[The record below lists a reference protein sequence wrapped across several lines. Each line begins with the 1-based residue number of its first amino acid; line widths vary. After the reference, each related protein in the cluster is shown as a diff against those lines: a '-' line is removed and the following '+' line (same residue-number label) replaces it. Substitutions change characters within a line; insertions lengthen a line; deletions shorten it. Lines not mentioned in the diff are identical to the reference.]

1 LSDILP
7 GGRRWPILSRF
18 SKSALAL
25 LAFVLIQL
33 MEAMATR
40 SIHVAGV
47 IDLAEA
53 QLLIDCGVRYLGFP
67 FVLDHHKE
75 DLTID
80 AAAAIAAK
88 LRNHA
93 TFFLIT
99 YLNRAGAILELCHN
113 LSVKMVQLHGETDL
127 EQIRLL
133 KQEAPQLRIIKS
145 LIVRGSNADIL
156 IDEVR
161 RYEASVDS
169 FITDT
174 FDPATGAS
182 GATGRVHDWE
192 ISRRLVALS
201 ARPLILAGGLNA
213 GNVRQAIR
221 TVRPAGVDVHTG
233 IEGRDGR
240 KRYDL
245 TRRFVEEAQVGFSE
259 IDVR

>member
-1 LSDILP
+1 
-7 GGRRWPILSRF
+7 
-18 SKSALAL
+18 
-25 LAFVLIQL
+25 
-33 MEAMATR
+33 MASG

-47 IDLAEA
+47 IDIAEA
-53 QLLIDCGVRYLGFP
+53 RLLIECGVRYLGFP
-67 FVLDHHKE
+67 IVLDCHKE
-75 DLTID
+75 DLTTD
-80 AAAAIAAK
+80 AAAAIVSE
-88 LRNHA
+88 LGSHA

-99 YLNRAGAILELCHN
+99 YLNRAGAVLELCRN
-113 LSVKMVQLHGETDL
+113 LSVNMVQLHGETDF
-127 EQIRLL
+127 EQIQLL
-133 KQEAPQLRIIKS
+133 KQEAPHLKIVKS
-145 LIVRGSNADIL
+145 LIVRSSNMGTL

-174 FDPATGAS
+174 FDPVTGAS

-192 ISRRLVALS
+192 ISRRLVASS

-245 TRRFVEEAQVGFSE
+245 TRHFVKEAQIGFSE
-259 IDVR
+259 IKLEPDVG

>member
-1 LSDILP
+1 MP
-7 GGRRWPILSRF
+7 P
-18 SKSALAL
+18 
-25 LAFVLIQL
+25 
-33 MEAMATR
+33 R

-67 FVLDHHKE
+67 FVLDYHKE

-80 AAAAIAAK
+80 AAAAIVAT
-88 LRNHA
+88 LRGQA

-99 YLNRAGAILELCHN
+99 YLNRAIAILELCHD
-113 LSVKMVQLHGETDL
+113 LSVNMVQLHGETDL
-127 EQIRLL
+127 EQVQLL
-133 KQEAPQLRIIKS
+133 KQQAPQLRIIKS
-145 LIVRGSNADIL
+145 LIVRSGNADTL

-174 FDPATGAS
+174 FDPVTGAS

-192 ISRRLVALS
+192 ISRMLVAVS
-201 ARPLILAGGLNA
+201 AKPLILAGSLNA
-213 GNVRQAIR
+213 GNVWQAIR

-233 IEGRDGR
+233 IEGSDGR

-259 IDVR
+259 IE

>member
-1 LSDILP
+1 
-7 GGRRWPILSRF
+7 
-18 SKSALAL
+18 
-25 LAFVLIQL
+25 
-33 MEAMATR
+33 MATQP
-40 SIHVAGV
+40 IHVAGV
-47 IDLAEA
+47 MDLAEA
-53 QLLIDCGVRYLGFP
+53 QLLIDCGIRYLGFP

-75 DLTID
+75 DLTLDD
-80 AAAAIAAK
+80 AAAIVSK

-99 YLNRAGAILELCHN
+99 YLNKARDILELCHA
-113 LSVKMVQLHGETDL
+113 LSVDTVQLHGETSL
-127 EQIRLL
+127 GQIELL
-133 KQEAPQLRIIKS
+133 RQEAQKLRIIKS
-145 LIVRGSNADIL
+145 LIVHGSDADTL

-182 GATGRVHDWE
+182 GATGKVHDWG
-192 ISRRLVALS
+192 ISRRLVAS
-201 ARPLILAGGLNA
+201 STRPVILAGGLNA
-213 GNVRQAIR
+213 ANVRQAIHA
-221 TVRPAGVDVHTG
+221 VRPAGVDVHTG

>member
-1 LSDILP
+1 
-7 GGRRWPILSRF
+7 
-18 SKSALAL
+18 
-25 LAFVLIQL
+25 
-33 MEAMATR
+33 MATQP
-40 SIHVAGV
+40 IHVAGV

-53 QLLIDCGVRYLGFP
+53 QLLIDCGIRYLGLP

-75 DLTID
+75 DLTLDD
-80 AAAAIAAK
+80 AAAIVSK

-99 YLNRAGAILELCHN
+99 YLNKARDILELCHA
-113 LSVKMVQLHGETDL
+113 LSVDMVQLHGEMSLGQT
-127 EQIRLL
+127 ELL
-133 KQEAPQLRIIKS
+133 RQEAPKLRIIKS
-145 LIVRGSNADIL
+145 LIVHGSDADTL

-182 GATGRVHDWE
+182 GATGKVHDWG
-192 ISRRLVALS
+192 ISRSLVAS
-201 ARPLILAGGLNA
+201 STRPVILAGGLNA
-213 GNVRQAIR
+213 ANVRQAIHA
-221 TVRPAGVDVHTG
+221 VRPAGVDVHTG

-259 IDVR
+259 IEANPEVR

>member
-1 LSDILP
+1 MPL
-7 GGRRWPILSRF
+7 
-18 SKSALAL
+18 
-25 LAFVLIQL
+25 
-33 MEAMATR
+33 R

-67 FVLDHHKE
+67 FVLDCHKE

-80 AAAAIAAK
+80 AAAAIVTT
-88 LRNHA
+88 LRSQA

-99 YLNRAGAILELCHN
+99 YLNRAKAILELCHN
-113 LSVKMVQLHGETDL
+113 LSVNMVQLHGETDL
-127 EQIRLL
+127 EQVQLL
-133 KQEAPQLRIIKS
+133 KQQAPQLRIIKS
-145 LIVRGSNADIL
+145 LIVRSGNANIL

-174 FDPATGAS
+174 FDPVTGAS

-192 ISRRLVALS
+192 ISRMLVAS
-201 ARPLILAGGLNA
+201 STRPFILAGGLNA
-213 GNVRQAIR
+213 GNVCQAIR
-221 TVRPAGVDVHTG
+221 IVRPAGVDVHTG
-233 IEGRDGR
+233 IEGSDGR

-245 TRRFVEEAQVGFSE
+245 TRRFVEEARVGFSE
-259 IDVR
+259 IEQGPDVR

>member
-1 LSDILP
+1 MVVADA
-7 GGRRWPILSRF
+7 ILSRF
-18 SKSALAL
+18 PKSARAIGIC
-25 LAFVLIQL
+25 VERIT
-33 MEAMATR
+33 EAMATR

-67 FVLDHHKE
+67 FVLDHHEE
-75 DLTID
+75 DLTTD
-80 AAAAIAAK
+80 AAAVIVSELGA
-88 LRNHA
+88 HA
-93 TFFLIT
+93 TFFVIT
-99 YLNRAGAILELCHN
+99 YLNRAEAILELCRN
-113 LSVKMVQLHGETDL
+113 LSVNMVQLHGATDL
-127 EQIRLL
+127 EQIQLL

-145 LIVRGSNADIL
+145 LIVRGSNKDTL

-174 FDPATGAS
+174 FDPVTGAS

-192 ISRRLVALS
+192 ISRRLVTS
-201 ARPLILAGGLNA
+201 SVRPLILAGGLNA
-213 GNVRQAIR
+213 DNVRQAIR

-245 TRRFVEEAQVGFSE
+245 TKRFVEEAQVGFSE
-259 IDVR
+259 IEREPEVR

>member
-1 LSDILP
+1 
-7 GGRRWPILSRF
+7 
-18 SKSALAL
+18 
-25 LAFVLIQL
+25 
-33 MEAMATR
+33 MAAR

-75 DLTID
+75 DLTTN
-80 AAAAIAAK
+80 AAAAIVAELGSRAS
-88 LRNHA
+88 
-93 TFFLIT
+93 FFLIT
-99 YLNRAGAILELCHN
+99 YLNRAVAILELCQV
-113 LSVKMVQLHGETDL
+113 LSVNMVQLHGDTVL
-127 EQIRLL
+127 EQIKLL
-133 KQEAPQLRIIKS
+133 KQRAPQLRIIKS
-145 LIVRGSNADIL
+145 LIVRGGNGDAL

-174 FDPATGAS
+174 FDPVTGAS

-192 ISRRLVALS
+192 ISRRLVASS
-201 ARPLILAGGLNA
+201 ARPVILAGGLTA
-213 GNVRQAIR
+213 DNVRQAIR

-233 IEGRDGR
+233 IEGSNGR

-245 TRRFVEEAQVGFSE
+245 IRRFVEEAQVGFSE
-259 IDVR
+259 IELEPRSASGT